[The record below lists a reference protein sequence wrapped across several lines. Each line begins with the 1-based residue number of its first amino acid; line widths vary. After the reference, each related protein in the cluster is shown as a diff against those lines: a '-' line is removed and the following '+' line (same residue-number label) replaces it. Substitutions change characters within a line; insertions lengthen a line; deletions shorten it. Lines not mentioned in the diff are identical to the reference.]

1 MCRVALTLSLFQTYG
16 DRRRSSALA
25 DSNGFFG
32 NANLPDLVQQSPSP
46 LVSPGNGSG
55 RSHSEVGSL
64 DPYTPTACDL
74 APYTLTC

>member
-16 DRRRSSALA
+16 DRRRNSALA
-25 DSNGFFG
+25 DSNGFPG

-46 LVSPGNGSG
+46 MVSPGDGSG
-55 RSHSEVGSL
+55 RSHPKVGSL
-64 DPYTPTACDL
+64 DPYTLTAYAL